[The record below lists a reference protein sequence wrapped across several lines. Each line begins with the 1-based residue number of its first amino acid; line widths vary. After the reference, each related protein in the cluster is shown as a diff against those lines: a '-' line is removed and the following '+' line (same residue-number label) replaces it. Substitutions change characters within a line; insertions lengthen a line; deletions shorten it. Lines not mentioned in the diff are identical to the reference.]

1 MIVTLAALI
10 ATVVLCAVL
19 TVLLAKGRK
28 KAVNMVMFVLVFI
41 ALICNFA
48 VNGKIGKQEPYV
60 KYGQSLST
68 QIVYKQTK
76 DGYHLFENRSVG
88 PGSDDIAVPDDV
100 ELPDYIKN
108 IDKGNVGLIAESLP
122 DIKNSE
128 KIELDGETYRLVN
141 KVEKIRPDY
150 SFLMMCVLGCLIFST
165 AFANVASVVIG
176 SMRKNKA

>member
-1 MIVTLAALI
+1 MIVTLAALT
-10 ATVVLCAVL
+10 ATAVLCAVL

-28 KAVNMVMFVLVFI
+28 KAVNTVMFVLVFI

-48 VNGKIGKQEPYV
+48 VNGEIGKQGYV

-100 ELPDYIKN
+100 ELPAYIKN
-108 IDKGNVGLIAESLP
+108 IDKGNVGLIAEWLP
-122 DIKNSE
+122 DIKNCE
-128 KIELDGETYRLVN
+128 KIELDGKTYRLAD
-141 KVEKIRPDY
+141 KVEKISPDY
-150 SFLMMCVLGCLIFST
+150 SFLMLCVLGCLIFST
-165 AFANVASVVIG
+165 AFANVAAVVSG

>member
-10 ATVVLCAVL
+10 ATIVLCAVL

-48 VNGKIGKQEPYV
+48 VNGKIGKSEDYE
-60 KYGQSLST
+60 KYGQT
-68 QIVYKQTK
+68 IATRIVYKQTK

-88 PGSDDIAVPDDV
+88 PGSYDIAVPDDV
-100 ELPDYIKN
+100 ELPAYIKN
-108 IDKGNVGLIAESLP
+108 IDKGNVALLSGSKL

-128 KIELDGETYRLVN
+128 KIEFDGETYRLVN
-141 KVEKIRPDY
+141 EVEKIRPDY

-165 AFANVASVVIG
+165 AFANVAAVVIG